1 MFLVGIFHSWW
12 FKGAFGWNQTDSK
25 CFSSGLY
32 IGIIYAAHRSEWHHC
47 QGRRQVMVKMDSGLT
62 AVVCPPGVDTA
73 VFLHPAQGRWG
84 KVEEKNQQK
93 GAQRIKPG
101 FQKLLRSYTRKKTE
115 NACLAPTMIYVLCP
129 QGGRAFSD
137 TVWSPWAGLPGRF
150 VWKPTGVGPLPT
162 LSQWW
167 IQQEKKKI
175 SKVASVW
182 SLGRFGFRS
191 FSATI
196 CETWFF
202 QIRRSVFNSQTLSC
216 MFLCFSPPVRWG
228 LLDFMSVSSPPSS
241 SSSPSSP
248 SSFSSINW
256 DPLCSVWRAGPQWQL
271 GSSQFSVA
279 CWTPIATGIL
289 SVQCGMPD
297 HNRDPM
303 SSVWR
308 AGPQPRYCEFS
319 VACWTPTAMLW
330 VQCGVLDPNRDSAS
344 SVWRPGPQ
352 PRYCEFSVAAWTP
365 TAILG
370 VQCGVVDPNRDPVSS
385 VWRAGPQVLCQK
397 ICQKEWQKICQKE
410 WQKICQKKCQKDM
423 SEEMSE
429 RMSKDMSERCQKECQ
444 KICQKECQKICQ
456 KEW

>member
-101 FQKLLRSYTRKKTE
+101 FQKLLRSYTRKKKE

-216 MFLCFSPPVRWG
+216 MFLCFFLGGGGKKGNIIALEKEKSLQQTSGKCMENAPNLTTLHDVFFLKALQLPLEAENDGFQKRFPCPG
-228 LLDFMSVSSPPSS
+228 LQVQLPHSAFGCSILILHWTWFIRTRSKTIL
-241 SSSPSSP
+241 SPSFQGKCLPFGDVETFAVLSFKDLLP
-248 SSFSSINW
+248 SCFFQTYIPWN
-256 DPLCSVWRAGPQWQL
+256 Q
-271 GSSQFSVA
+271 
-279 CWTPIATGIL
+279 
-289 SVQCGMPD
+289 
-297 HNRDPM
+297 
-303 SSVWR
+303 
-308 AGPQPRYCEFS
+308 
-319 VACWTPTAMLW
+319 
-330 VQCGVLDPNRDSAS
+330 
-344 SVWRPGPQ
+344 
-352 PRYCEFSVAAWTP
+352 
-365 TAILG
+365 
-370 VQCGVVDPNRDPVSS
+370 
-385 VWRAGPQVLCQK
+385 
-397 ICQKEWQKICQKE
+397 
-410 WQKICQKKCQKDM
+410 
-423 SEEMSE
+423 
-429 RMSKDMSERCQKECQ
+429 
-444 KICQKECQKICQ
+444 
-456 KEW
+456 